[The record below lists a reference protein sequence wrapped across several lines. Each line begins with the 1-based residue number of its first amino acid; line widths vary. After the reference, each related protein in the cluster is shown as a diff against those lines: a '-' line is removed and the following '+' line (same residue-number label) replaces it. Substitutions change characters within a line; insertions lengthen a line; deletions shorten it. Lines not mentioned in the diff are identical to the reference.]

1 MQTMLTVPVALK
13 KMTCINL
20 WSAPNIDVELFH
32 YHVDGDGDELVGHA
46 DRYGVLGSGRCVI
59 LHGGLVKGIGRTPL
73 VNEERHFYSTGSLI
87 VTDAVIEVV
96 YLEAIGRLVENA
108 IKPIGLSF
116 TNTMEEINL
125 ESAVDAGYDLE
136 EVPLDRK
143 IDHGA
148 LLVREVPIRIAHIYP
163 LELSRDGIIDYLVHH
178 NPDIAD
184 DKFCFVI
191 QKFLKKV
198 ANILAVLFINRFSVG
213 TTAISNFSIHGVPF
227 DTASSSFL
235 RDFRNCW
242 IASGKIPVWEEN
254 KVILNDL
261 TSYIVDFLGIYNV
274 DDIDGSVE
282 MIDETYDKVD
292 QIWEDALH
300 RASLLMLG
308 LTLDE
313 VDNLDKETVLPLQEA
328 IIGYLQ
334 EGTIDYDLYDGD
346 IADWR
351 APKWVGL
358 HFDEEFPLLV
368 AEGKDTSFSHLNEA
382 FSAFDF
388 QFTEEHIDRC
398 KRITASRLPLT
409 NVPTLELKL
418 RNLRNVEGE
427 IDFDGYRAVID
438 DAFAYMDEI
447 FPRKQRDN

>member
-1 MQTMLTVPVALK
+1 MQTMLTVPVTLRK
-13 KMTCINL
+13 KACINL
-20 WSAPNIDVELFH
+20 WSAPNMDVESFH
-32 YHVDGDGDELVGHA
+32 YHVDGDGEEIVGLA
-46 DRYGVLGSGRCVI
+46 DRYGVLGSGRAAI
-59 LHGGLVKGIGRTPL
+59 FSGGFVKGIGPTPL

-87 VTDAVIEVV
+87 ITDAVMEVI
-96 YLEAIGRLVENA
+96 YLEAIDRLVDNA
-108 IKPIGLSF
+108 IKPLMLSL
-116 TNTMEEINL
+116 TDVMEEINL
-125 ESAVDAGYDLE
+125 ESAIDAGYDLDD
-136 EVPLDRK
+136 VPLDRK

-148 LLVREVPIRIAHIYP
+148 LLGREIPTRIAHIYP
-163 LELSRDGIIDYLVHH
+163 LELNRQEIIEYLVSH

-184 DKFCFVI
+184 DKYCFVI
-191 QKFLKKV
+191 QKFLIKV

-261 TSYIVDFLGIYNV
+261 TSYTVDFLGIYDV

-282 MIDETYDKVD
+282 MIDETYEKID

-300 RASLLMLG
+300 RVSLLMLG
-308 LTLDE
+308 LTLEEIDCFE
-313 VDNLDKETVLPLQEA
+313 KEAVLPIQKA

-358 HFDEEFPLLV
+358 HFDEELPALV
-368 AEGKDTSFSHLNEA
+368 AERKQTSFAPLNEA
-382 FSAFDF
+382 FSDF
-388 QFTEEHIDRC
+388 NFTFTDEHVERC
-398 KRITASRLPLT
+398 KMITASRLPLT

-418 RNLRNVEGE
+418 RNLRNVDGN
-427 IDFDGYRAVID
+427 IDFEGYRSVID
-438 DAFAYMDEI
+438 EAFLYMDEI
-447 FPRKQRDN
+447 FPKDENKN

>member
-1 MQTMLTVPVALK
+1 MQTMLTMPVKVK
-13 KMTCINL
+13 KKGCINL
-20 WSAPNIDVELFH
+20 WSAPNIDVESFH
-32 YHVDGDGDELVGHA
+32 YHVGGDGDEIVGQA
-46 DRYGVLGSGRCVI
+46 DRYGVLGSGRAAI
-59 LHGGLVKGIGRTPL
+59 FNGGLVKGIGPTPL

-87 VTDAVIEVV
+87 ITDAVIEVI
-96 YLEAIGRLVENA
+96 YLEAIDRLVENA
-108 IKPIGLSF
+108 IKPLVLSL
-116 TNTMEEINL
+116 TGTMEEINL
-125 ESAVDAGYDLE
+125 ESAIEAGYDLT

-148 LLVREVPIRIAHIYP
+148 LLVREIPTRIAHIYP
-163 LELSRDGIIDYLVHH
+163 LELNRDEIINYLVSH

-184 DKFCFVI
+184 DKYCFVI

-198 ANILAVLFINRFSVG
+198 ADVLAILFINRFSVG

-261 TSYIVDFLGIYNV
+261 TSYTVDFLGIYDV

-282 MIDETYDKVD
+282 MIDETYDKID

-300 RASLLMLG
+300 RASMLMLG
-308 LTLDE
+308 LTLKE
-313 VDNLDKETVLPLQEA
+313 IDNLDKETALPLQKS

-334 EGTIDYDLYDGD
+334 EGTIDYDLYGGD

-358 HFDEEFPLLV
+358 YFDEEFPALV
-368 AEGKDTSFSHLNEA
+368 SEGKETSFSPLNEA
-382 FSAFDF
+382 FAAFDF
-388 QFTEEHIDRC
+388 PFTEEHITRC

-418 RNLRNVEGE
+418 RNLRNVDGD
-427 IDFDGYRAVID
+427 IDFDGYKAVID
-438 DAFAYMDEI
+438 EAFDYIDEI
-447 FPRKQRDN
+447 FPRVSTKE